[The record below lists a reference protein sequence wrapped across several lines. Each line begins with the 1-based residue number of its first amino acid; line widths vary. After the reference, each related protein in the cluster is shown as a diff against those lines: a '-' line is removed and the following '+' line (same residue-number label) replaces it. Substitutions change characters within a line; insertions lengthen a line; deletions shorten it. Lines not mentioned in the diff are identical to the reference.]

1 MVSWWGMSVPML
13 VLVVAVVGFNLL
25 GEGLRERL
33 DPRLRTTA

>member
-1 MVSWWGMSVPML
+1 VSWWGMGVPML
-13 VLVVAVVGFNLL
+13 ALIAAVVGFNLL